1 MSLSNYFIPKGTYVV
16 TWPQLFYRRENIF
29 PQSNDYLPER
39 WLKLKEEKCA
49 HLNQSTK
56 FHFLPF
62 GHGVRSCVG
71 RRFANLEIETLLIN
85 LLRRFK
91 VEWNGDD
98 LQIRSV
104 FVNIP
109 IGDVKFTLRK
119 L

>member
-1 MSLSNYFIPKGTYVV
+1 
-16 TWPQLFYRRENIF
+16 
-29 PQSNDYLPER
+29 LPER
-39 WLKLKEEKCA
+39 WIKAREQKCE

-71 RRFANLEIETLLIN
+71 RRFANLEMEILLIN
-85 LLRRFK
+85 LLKRFK
-91 VEWNGDD
+91 ITWEGDD
-98 LQIRSV
+98 LQIRSA

-109 IGDVKFTLRK
+109 TGDVKFTLSK